1 VRLRALGIALLAAVA
16 LGGCGLGAG
25 KGASDVQVLVTRDF
39 GHTLLGETT
48 TKKTQGAET
57 VMRLLQRDHK
67 VATRYGGGF
76 VQSIDG
82 LSGAPGKRVDWFF
95 YVNGIESAK
104 GAAEARIHPGDRVW
118 WDRHDWSAAMRV
130 PAVVG
135 SFPEPFRHGTNGKR
149 VPVRI
154 ECADAAQKACDDVLA
169 HLAKVGVPVGRA
181 TVGSEVGADT
191 LRVLVGTFADLR
203 TDLSLHQIRQG
214 PASSG
219 VYARPAGGGL
229 QILDAHGHVA
239 RTLGPGTG
247 LVAATRIADQLPVWV
262 VAGVDA
268 AGVNAAA
275 GVFDARDL
283 AHRFALAVNGAT
295 RVPVP

>member
-1 VRLRALGIALLAAVA
+1 MRLRALLVGALAAVA

-39 GHTLLGETT
+39 GHTVLGETT
-48 TKKTQGAET
+48 TKKTQGEET
-57 VMRLLQRDHK
+57 AMRLLQRDHK

-82 LSGAPGKRVDWFF
+82 LGGVAAQRIDWFF
-95 YVNGIESAK
+95 YVNGIESGK
-104 GAAEARIHPGDRVW
+104 GAADARIHPGDRVW
-118 WDRHDWSAAMRV
+118 WDRHDWGAAMRV

-154 ECADAAQKACDDVLA
+154 ECADAAQKACDDVLGR
-169 HLAKVGVPVGRA
+169 LAKVGVPVGRA
-181 TVGSEVGADT
+181 TLGSEVGADT
-191 LRVLVGTFADLR
+191 VRVLVGTFADLSQ
-203 TDLSLHQIRQG
+203 DLALHQIRQG

-219 VYARPAGGGL
+219 VYARPSGGGL
-229 QILDAHGHVA
+229 RILDARGRVV

-247 LVAATRIADQLPVWV
+247 LVAATRIADQLPTWV

-268 AGVNAAA
+268 AGVDAAA
-275 GVFDARDL
+275 GVLDARDL

-295 RVPVP
+295 RIPVP